1 MQVENSKPVKTVKKN
16 IKTFKKIKKKT
27 HVKFVSDINN
37 KWMNTWSHVQN
48 LATSWILAILYDF
61 FKMSGEGW
69 IYLYKSAPIKINRI
83 KFVKALYPE
92 NSESTEQGIAITY
105 VSQMIV

>member
-1 MQVENSKPVKTVKKN
+1 
-16 IKTFKKIKKKT
+16 
-27 HVKFVSDINN
+27 
-37 KWMNTWSHVQN
+37 
-48 LATSWILAILYDF
+48 
-61 FKMSGEGW
+61 MSGEGW